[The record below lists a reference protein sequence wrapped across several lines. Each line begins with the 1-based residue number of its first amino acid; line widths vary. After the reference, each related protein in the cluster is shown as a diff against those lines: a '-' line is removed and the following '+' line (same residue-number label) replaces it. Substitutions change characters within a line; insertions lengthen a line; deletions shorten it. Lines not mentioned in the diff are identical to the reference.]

1 MAQRA
6 LELLS
11 FFVLWLL
18 FVCEITTGEVLIGL
32 AAAAIAVVGFEVSR
46 RAEPL
51 RFLPPLRAVAQIWR
65 VPGLILQGTWV
76 LIVELARRARGRRKR
91 SLFQL
96 TPFRAVGMDSRSAGK
111 RVLAVSYVTL
121 PPNFLI
127 VGIDRKSKL
136 MLFHQVRKDPVPEI
150 IRRLESA

>member
-1 MAQRA
+1 MTQKV
-6 LELLS
+6 LELLA

-18 FVCEITTGEVLIGL
+18 FVCQITTGEVLIGL
-32 AAAAIAVVGFEVSR
+32 AAAVVAVVGFEASR

-51 RFLPPLRAVAQIWR
+51 RFQPPLRAVAQIWR

-76 LIVELARRARGRRKR
+76 LIIELARRVRGRRKR

-96 TPFRAVGMDSRSAGK
+96 TPFRAVGADGRSVGK
-111 RVLAVSYVTL
+111 RVLAVTFVTL

-127 VGIDRKSKL
+127 IGIDRKSKL

-150 IRRLESA
+150 VRRLESA